1 MMNDI
6 IQLLPDHV
14 ANQIAAGEV
23 VQRPSSVVKE
33 LIENAVDAGA
43 TTVQLICKDAGRSL
57 IQVIDNGGGMSVTDV
72 RMAYERHA
80 TSKIKT
86 TEDIFSIHTKG
97 FRGEALA
104 SIAAVAQVETKTKR
118 EIDEL
123 GTQLIIEGG
132 EVRNQDPVV
141 CATGTSISV
150 KNLFYNVP
158 ARRNFLKSNQVE
170 FRHIQDEFQRIALAH
185 ENVSFYL
192 HHNDSEIYH
201 LKAGN
206 LKQRIVQI
214 FGKKLGSQII
224 SVEEDTE
231 IVKIKG
237 YVGKPDAAKK
247 SRGEQFF
254 FVNNRFIRSP
264 YLHNALCDAF
274 EELLPAGYQP
284 SYFMYLEL
292 DPARIDINIHPT
304 KTEIKFEDEA
314 LIYTIIR
321 AAVKHALGQF
331 NVIPS
336 LDFEQDPN
344 WAFIPSA
351 KEDADIKM
359 PEISVDQSFNPFSND
374 NHYRAPKPSAIKSTM
389 DFYNDAV
396 ELEIENNH
404 AHQVFESN
412 FEQTNQLFESEVGQ
426 TEHFK
431 VIQWQS
437 KYLIVEY
444 RGELLIIDQ
453 HRAHQKI
460 LFEKFIHSKRDNAL
474 VQQMLFPIELDLS
487 PNDRQK
493 LIDVESQLL
502 SFGFD
507 ISLDEEAIQ
516 INAIPVDVQQED
528 VVSIFMDFI
537 DELDFKETLEL
548 DQSFAKILAKNAAVK
563 KGTTLKEEQAT
574 SLVEELFRL
583 PNPNYSPYG
592 RPIFVQMNTTE
603 VEKILQ

>member
-1 MMNDI
+1 MNDI

-23 VQRPSSVVKE
+23 VQRPASVIKE
-33 LIENAVDAGA
+33 LIENAVDSGA
-43 TTVQLICKDAGRSL
+43 TSIQVIVKDAGRSL
-57 IQVIDNGGGMSVTDV
+57 IQVIDNGSGMSVTDV
-72 RMAYERHA
+72 RMAFERHA
-80 TSKIKT
+80 TSKIRK
-86 TEDIFSIHTKG
+86 TEDIYNIHTKG

-104 SIAAVAQVETKTKR
+104 SIAAVAQVETKTR
-118 EIDEL
+118 RDEDEV
-123 GTQLIIEGG
+123 GSQLVIEGG
-132 EVRNQDPVV
+132 EVRSQDPVV
-141 CATGTSISV
+141 CPVGTSIAV

-170 FRHIQDEFQRIALAH
+170 FRHIQDEFQRVSMAH
-185 ENVSFYL
+185 ENISFFL
-192 HHNDSEIYH
+192 HHNDAEIYH

-206 LKQRIVQI
+206 LKQRITQI
-214 FGKKLGSQII
+214 FGKKLSAQII

-231 IVKIKG
+231 IVKVKG
-237 YVGKPDAAKK
+237 FVGKPDAAKK

-254 FVNNRFIRSP
+254 FVNNRFIRSG
-264 YLHNALCDAF
+264 YLHNAIVDAF
-274 EELLPAGYQP
+274 ESLLPIGYNP
-284 SYFMYLEL
+284 SYFLYLEL
-292 DPARIDINIHPT
+292 DPSKIDINIHPT

-314 LIYTIIR
+314 LIYTILR

-351 KEDADIKM
+351 TENTEIKM
-359 PEISVDQSFNPFSND
+359 PEITVDSSFNPFEHQQTRS
-374 NHYRAPKPSAIKSTM
+374 PKPSDIRANM
-389 DFYNDAV
+389 DFYKDAV

-404 AHQVFESN
+404 AHQ
-412 FEQTNQLFESEVGQ
+412 LFESEDFQ
-426 TEHFK
+426 DSFD
-431 VIQWQS
+431 VIQWMNQ
-437 KYLIVEY
+437 YLIVEY

-460 LFEKFIHSKRDNAL
+460 LFEKFIHSNNGSAL
-474 VQQMLFPIELDLS
+474 VQQMLFPIELELS

-493 LIDVESQLL
+493 LINVEHQLL

-507 ISLDEEAIQ
+507 ISLDEETIQ

-537 DELDFKETLEL
+537 EELEYQESIELENT
-548 DQSFAKILAKNAAVK
+548 FAKILAKNAAVK
-563 KGTTLKEEQAT
+563 KGVALKSEQMQT
-574 SLVEELFRL
+574 LVEELLRL
-583 PNPNYSPYG
+583 TNPNYTPYG
-592 RPIFVQMNTTE
+592 RPIFVQMNTADIKKT
-603 VEKILQ
+603 LQ

>member
-1 MMNDI
+1 MNDI

-23 VQRPSSVVKE
+23 VQRPASVIKE
-33 LIENAVDAGA
+33 LIENAVDSGA
-43 TTVQLICKDAGRSL
+43 TSIQVIVKDAGRSL
-57 IQVIDNGGGMSVTDV
+57 IQVIDNGSGMSVTDV
-72 RMAYERHA
+72 RMAFERHA
-80 TSKIKT
+80 TSKIRK
-86 TEDIFSIHTKG
+86 TEDIYNIHTKG

-104 SIAAVAQVETKTKR
+104 SIAAVAQVETKTR
-118 EIDEL
+118 RDEDEV
-123 GTQLIIEGG
+123 GSQLVIEGG
-132 EVRNQDPVV
+132 EVRSQDPVV
-141 CATGTSISV
+141 CPVGTSIAV

-170 FRHIQDEFQRIALAH
+170 FRHIQDEFQRVSMAH
-185 ENVSFYL
+185 ENISFFL
-192 HHNDSEIYH
+192 HHNDAEIYH

-206 LKQRIVQI
+206 LKQRITQI
-214 FGKKLGSQII
+214 FGKKLSAQII

-231 IVKIKG
+231 IVKVKG
-237 YVGKPDAAKK
+237 FVGKPDAAKK

-254 FVNNRFIRSP
+254 FVNNRFIRSG
-264 YLHNALCDAF
+264 YLHNAIVDAF
-274 EELLPAGYQP
+274 ESLLPTGYSP
-284 SYFMYLEL
+284 SYFLYLEL
-292 DPARIDINIHPT
+292 DPSKIDINIHPT

-351 KEDADIKM
+351 TENTEIKM
-359 PEISVDQSFNPFSND
+359 PEITVDSSFNPFEHQQTRS
-374 NHYRAPKPSAIKSTM
+374 PKPSDIRANM
-389 DFYNDAV
+389 DFYKDAV

-404 AHQVFESN
+404 AHQ
-412 FEQTNQLFESEVGQ
+412 LFESEDFQ
-426 TEHFK
+426 DSFD
-431 VIQWQS
+431 VIQWMNQ
-437 KYLIVEY
+437 YLIVEY

-460 LFEKFIHSKRDNAL
+460 LFEKFIHSNNGSAL
-474 VQQMLFPIELDLS
+474 VQQMLFPIELELS

-493 LIDVESQLL
+493 LINVEHQLL

-507 ISLDEEAIQ
+507 ISLDEETIQ

-537 DELDFKETLEL
+537 EELEYQDSIELENT
-548 DQSFAKILAKNAAVK
+548 FAKILAKNAAVK
-563 KGTTLKEEQAT
+563 KGVALKSEQMQT
-574 SLVEELFRL
+574 LVEELLRL
-583 PNPNYSPYG
+583 PNPNYTPYG
-592 RPIFVQMNTTE
+592 RPIFVQMNTADIKKT
-603 VEKILQ
+603 LQ

>member
-1 MMNDI
+1 MSDI

-23 VQRPSSVVKE
+23 VQRPASVIKE
-33 LIENAVDAGA
+33 LIENAVDSGA
-43 TTVQLICKDAGRSL
+43 TSIQVIVKDAGRSL
-57 IQVIDNGGGMSVTDV
+57 IQVIDNGSGMSVTDV
-72 RMAYERHA
+72 RMAFERHA
-80 TSKIKT
+80 TSKIRT
-86 TEDIFSIHTKG
+86 TEDIYNIHTKG

-104 SIAAVAQVETKTKR
+104 SIAAVAQVETKTRKTDD
-118 EIDEL
+118 EI
-123 GTQLIIEGG
+123 GSQLVIEGG

-141 CATGTSISV
+141 CPVGTSISV

-170 FRHIQDEFQRIALAH
+170 FRHIQDEFQRVSMAH
-185 ENVSFYL
+185 ENISFFL
-192 HHNDSEIYH
+192 HHNDAEVYH

-206 LKQRIVQI
+206 LKQRITQI
-214 FGKKLGSQII
+214 FGKKLSSQII

-231 IVKIKG
+231 IVKVKG
-237 YVGKPDAAKK
+237 FVGKPEVAKK

-254 FVNNRFIRSP
+254 FVNNRYIRSG
-264 YLHNALCDAF
+264 YLHNAIADAF
-274 EELLPAGYQP
+274 DSLLPAGYSP
-284 SYFMYLEL
+284 VYFLYLEI
-292 DPARIDINIHPT
+292 DPSKIDINIHPT

-314 LIYTIIR
+314 LIFTILR

-351 KEDADIKM
+351 SEEKQIKM
-359 PEISVDQSFNPFSND
+359 PEITVDSSFNPFEHHQS
-374 NHYRAPKPSAIKSTM
+374 RAPKPSDIKANF

-404 AHQVFESN
+404 AHQ
-412 FEQTNQLFESEVGQ
+412 LFESEEIQ
-426 TEHFK
+426 NDAFE
-431 VIQWQS
+431 VIQWLNQ
-437 KYLIVEY
+437 YLVVEY

-460 LFEKFIHSKRDNAL
+460 LFEKFVRSNNGNAL
-474 VQQMLFPIELDLS
+474 VQQMLFPIELELS

-493 LIDVESQLL
+493 LINVEHQLL

-528 VVSIFMDFI
+528 VVSVFMDFI
-537 DELDFKETLEL
+537 EELDYQEEIELENT
-548 DQSFAKILAKNAAVK
+548 FAKILAKNAAVK
-563 KGTTLKEEQAT
+563 KGVALKAEQMQT
-574 SLVEELFRL
+574 LVEELLRL
-583 PNPNYSPYG
+583 PNPNYTPYG
-592 RPIFVQMNTTE
+592 RPIFVQMNTSDIKKT
-603 VEKILQ
+603 LQ

>member
-1 MMNDI
+1 MSDI

-23 VQRPSSVVKE
+23 VQRPASVIKE
-33 LIENAVDAGA
+33 LIENAVDSGA
-43 TTVQLICKDAGRSL
+43 TSIQVIVKDAGRSL
-57 IQVIDNGGGMSVTDV
+57 IQVIDNGSGMSVTDV
-72 RMAYERHA
+72 RMAFERHA
-80 TSKIKT
+80 TSKIRT
-86 TEDIFSIHTKG
+86 TEDIYNIHTKG

-104 SIAAVAQVETKTKR
+104 SIAAVAQVETKTRKIDD
-118 EIDEL
+118 EI
-123 GTQLIIEGG
+123 GSQLVIEGG

-141 CATGTSISV
+141 CPVGTSISV

-170 FRHIQDEFQRIALAH
+170 FRHIQDEFQRVSMAH
-185 ENVSFYL
+185 ENISFFL
-192 HHNDSEIYH
+192 HHNDAEVYH

-206 LKQRIVQI
+206 LKQRITQI
-214 FGKKLGSQII
+214 FGKKLSSQII

-231 IVKIKG
+231 IVKVKG
-237 YVGKPDAAKK
+237 FVGKPEVAKK

-254 FVNNRFIRSP
+254 FVNNRYIRSG
-264 YLHNALCDAF
+264 YLHNAIADAF
-274 EELLPAGYQP
+274 DSLLPAGYSP
-284 SYFMYLEL
+284 VYFLYLEI
-292 DPARIDINIHPT
+292 DPSKIDINIHPT

-314 LIYTIIR
+314 LIFTILR

-351 KEDADIKM
+351 SEEKQIKM
-359 PEISVDQSFNPFSND
+359 PEITVDSSFNPFEHQQS
-374 NHYRAPKPSAIKSTM
+374 RAPKPSDIKANF

-404 AHQVFESN
+404 AHQ
-412 FEQTNQLFESEVGQ
+412 LFESEEIQ
-426 TEHFK
+426 NDAFE
-431 VIQWQS
+431 VIQWLNQ
-437 KYLIVEY
+437 YLVVEY

-460 LFEKFIHSKRDNAL
+460 LFEKFVRSNNGNAL
-474 VQQMLFPIELDLS
+474 VQQMLFPIELELS

-493 LIDVESQLL
+493 LINVEHQLL

-507 ISLDEEAIQ
+507 ISLYEEAIQ

-528 VVSIFMDFI
+528 VVSVFMDFI
-537 DELDFKETLEL
+537 EELDYQEEIELENT
-548 DQSFAKILAKNAAVK
+548 FAKILAKNAAVK
-563 KGTTLKEEQAT
+563 KGVALKAEQMQT
-574 SLVEELFRL
+574 LVEELLRL
-583 PNPNYSPYG
+583 PNPNYTPYG
-592 RPIFVQMNTTE
+592 RPIFVQMNTADIKKT
-603 VEKILQ
+603 LQ

>member
-1 MMNDI
+1 MNDI

-23 VQRPSSVVKE
+23 VQRPASVIKE
-33 LIENAVDAGA
+33 LIENAVDSGA
-43 TTVQLICKDAGRSL
+43 TSIQVIVKDAGRSL
-57 IQVIDNGGGMSVTDV
+57 IQVIDNGSGMSVTDV
-72 RMAYERHA
+72 RMAFERHA
-80 TSKIKT
+80 TSKIRK
-86 TEDIFSIHTKG
+86 TEDIYNIHTKG

-104 SIAAVAQVETKTKR
+104 SIAAVAQVETKTR
-118 EIDEL
+118 RDEDEV
-123 GTQLIIEGG
+123 GSQLVIEGG
-132 EVRNQDPVV
+132 EVRSQDPVV
-141 CATGTSISV
+141 CPVGTSIAV

-170 FRHIQDEFQRIALAH
+170 FRHVQDEFQRVSMAH
-185 ENVSFYL
+185 ENISFFL
-192 HHNDSEIYH
+192 HHNDAEIYH

-206 LKQRIVQI
+206 LKQRITQI
-214 FGKKLGSQII
+214 FGKKLSAQII

-231 IVKIKG
+231 IVKVKG
-237 YVGKPDAAKK
+237 FVGKPDAAKK

-254 FVNNRFIRSP
+254 FVNNRFIRSG
-264 YLHNALCDAF
+264 YLHNAIVDAF
-274 EELLPAGYQP
+274 ESLLPTGYSP
-284 SYFMYLEL
+284 SYFLYLEL
-292 DPARIDINIHPT
+292 DPSKIDINIHPT

-314 LIYTIIR
+314 LIYTILR

-351 KEDADIKM
+351 TENTEIKM
-359 PEISVDQSFNPFSND
+359 PEITVDSSFNPFEHQQTRS
-374 NHYRAPKPSAIKSTM
+374 PKPSDIRANM
-389 DFYNDAV
+389 DFYKDAV

-404 AHQVFESN
+404 AHQ
-412 FEQTNQLFESEVGQ
+412 LFESEDFQ
-426 TEHFK
+426 DSFD
-431 VIQWQS
+431 VIQWMNQ
-437 KYLIVEY
+437 YLIVEY

-460 LFEKFIHSKRDNAL
+460 LFEKFIHSNNGSAL
-474 VQQMLFPIELDLS
+474 VQQMLFPIELELS

-493 LIDVESQLL
+493 LINVEHQLL

-507 ISLDEEAIQ
+507 ISLDEETIQ

-537 DELDFKETLEL
+537 EELEYQESIELENT
-548 DQSFAKILAKNAAVK
+548 FAKILAKNAAVK
-563 KGTTLKEEQAT
+563 KGVALKSEQMQT
-574 SLVEELFRL
+574 LVEELLRL
-583 PNPNYSPYG
+583 PNPNYTPYG
-592 RPIFVQMNTTE
+592 RPIFVQMNTADIKKT
-603 VEKILQ
+603 LQ

>member
-1 MMNDI
+1 MNDI

-23 VQRPSSVVKE
+23 VQRPASVIKE
-33 LIENAVDAGA
+33 LIENAVDSGA
-43 TTVQLICKDAGRSL
+43 TSIQVIVKDAGRSL
-57 IQVIDNGGGMSVTDV
+57 IQVIDNGSGMSVTDV
-72 RMAYERHA
+72 RMAFERHA
-80 TSKIKT
+80 TSKIRK
-86 TEDIFSIHTKG
+86 TEDIYNIHTKG

-104 SIAAVAQVETKTKR
+104 SIAAVAQVETKTR
-118 EIDEL
+118 RDEEEV
-123 GTQLIIEGG
+123 GSQLVIEGG
-132 EVRNQDPVV
+132 EVRSQDPVV
-141 CATGTSISV
+141 CPVGTSIAV

-170 FRHIQDEFQRIALAH
+170 FRHIQDEFQRVSMAH
-185 ENVSFYL
+185 ENISFFL
-192 HHNDSEIYH
+192 HHNDAEIYH

-206 LKQRIVQI
+206 LKQRITQI
-214 FGKKLGSQII
+214 FGKKLSAQII

-231 IVKIKG
+231 IVKVKG
-237 YVGKPDAAKK
+237 FVGKPDAAKK

-254 FVNNRFIRSP
+254 FVNNRFIRSG
-264 YLHNALCDAF
+264 YLHNAIVDAF
-274 EELLPAGYQP
+274 ESLLPTGYSP
-284 SYFMYLEL
+284 SYFLYLEL
-292 DPARIDINIHPT
+292 DPSKIDINIHPT

-314 LIYTIIR
+314 LIYTILR

-351 KEDADIKM
+351 TENTEIKM
-359 PEISVDQSFNPFSND
+359 PEITVDSSFNPFEHQQTRS
-374 NHYRAPKPSAIKSTM
+374 PKPSDIRANM
-389 DFYNDAV
+389 DFYKDAV

-404 AHQVFESN
+404 AHQ
-412 FEQTNQLFESEVGQ
+412 LFESEDFQ
-426 TEHFK
+426 DSFD
-431 VIQWQS
+431 VIQWMNQ
-437 KYLIVEY
+437 YLIVEY

-460 LFEKFIHSKRDNAL
+460 LFEKFIHSNNGSAL
-474 VQQMLFPIELDLS
+474 VQQMLFPIELELS

-493 LIDVESQLL
+493 LINVEHQLL

-507 ISLDEEAIQ
+507 ISLDEETIQ

-537 DELDFKETLEL
+537 EELEYQDSIELENT
-548 DQSFAKILAKNAAVK
+548 FAKILAKNAAVK
-563 KGTTLKEEQAT
+563 KGVALKSEQMQT
-574 SLVEELFRL
+574 LVEELLRL
-583 PNPNYSPYG
+583 TNPNYTPYG
-592 RPIFVQMNTTE
+592 RPIFVQMNTADIKKT
-603 VEKILQ
+603 LQ

>member
-1 MMNDI
+1 MNDI

-43 TTVQLICKDAGRSL
+43 TSIQLICKDAGRSL
-57 IQVIDNGGGMSVTDV
+57 IQIIDNGSGMSVSDV

-104 SIAAVAQVETKTKR
+104 SIAAVAQVETKTRR

-141 CATGTSISV
+141 CPVGTSISV

-170 FRHIQDEFQRIALAH
+170 FRHIQDEVQRIALAH
-185 ENVSFYL
+185 ENISFFL
-192 HHNDSEIYH
+192 IHNDSEIYH

-214 FGKKLGSQII
+214 FGKKLGAQII

-274 EELLPAGYQP
+274 EDLLPAGYQP
-284 SYFMYLEL
+284 AYFLYLEL
-292 DPARIDINIHPT
+292 DPSRIDINIHPT

-351 KEDADIKM
+351 TENTEIKV
-359 PEISVDQSFNPFSND
+359 PEITVDSSFNPFSD
-374 NHYRAPKPSAIKSTM
+374 YQSRAPKPSAIKSTM

-412 FEQTNQLFESEVGQ
+412 FDDTNELFESEVGRVDN
-426 TEHFK
+426 FD
-431 VIQWQS
+431 VIQWQN

-474 VQQMLFPIELDLS
+474 VQQMLFPIELELS

-493 LIDVESQLL
+493 LINIESQLL

-507 ISLDEEAIQ
+507 VSLDEETIN

-548 DQSFAKILAKNAAVK
+548 DHSFAKILAKNAAVK
-563 KGTTLKEEQAT
+563 KGVALKNEQAT
-574 SLVEELFRL
+574 ALVEDLLRL

>member
-1 MMNDI
+1 MNDI

-23 VQRPSSVVKE
+23 VQRPASVIKE
-33 LIENAVDAGA
+33 LIENAVDSGA
-43 TTVQLICKDAGRSL
+43 TSIQVIVKDAGRSL
-57 IQVIDNGGGMSVTDV
+57 IQVIDNGSGMSVTDV
-72 RMAYERHA
+72 RMAFERHA
-80 TSKIKT
+80 TSKIRK
-86 TEDIFSIHTKG
+86 TEDIYNIHTKG

-104 SIAAVAQVETKTKR
+104 SIAAVAQVETKTR
-118 EIDEL
+118 RDEDEV
-123 GTQLIIEGG
+123 GSQLVIEGG
-132 EVRNQDPVV
+132 EVRSQDPVV
-141 CATGTSISV
+141 CPVGTSIAV

-170 FRHIQDEFQRIALAH
+170 FRHIQDEFQRVSMAH
-185 ENVSFYL
+185 ENISFFL
-192 HHNDSEIYH
+192 HHNDAEIYH

-206 LKQRIVQI
+206 LKQRITQI
-214 FGKKLGSQII
+214 FGKKLSAQII

-231 IVKIKG
+231 IVKVKG
-237 YVGKPDAAKK
+237 FVGKPDAAKK

-254 FVNNRFIRSP
+254 FVNNRFIRSG
-264 YLHNALCDAF
+264 YLHNAIVDAF
-274 EELLPAGYQP
+274 ESLLPTGYSP
-284 SYFMYLEL
+284 SYFLYLEL
-292 DPARIDINIHPT
+292 DPSKIDINIHPT

-314 LIYTIIR
+314 LIYTILR

-351 KEDADIKM
+351 TENTEIKM
-359 PEISVDQSFNPFSND
+359 PEITVDSSFNPFEHQQTRS
-374 NHYRAPKPSAIKSTM
+374 PKPSDIRANM
-389 DFYNDAV
+389 DFYKDAV

-404 AHQVFESN
+404 AHQ
-412 FEQTNQLFESEVGQ
+412 LFESEDFQ
-426 TEHFK
+426 DSFD
-431 VIQWQS
+431 VIQWMNQ
-437 KYLIVEY
+437 YLIVEY

-460 LFEKFIHSKRDNAL
+460 LFEKFIHSNNGSAL
-474 VQQMLFPIELDLS
+474 VQQMLFPIELELS

-493 LIDVESQLL
+493 LINVEHQLL

-507 ISLDEEAIQ
+507 ISLDEETIQ

-537 DELDFKETLEL
+537 EELEYQESIELENT
-548 DQSFAKILAKNAAVK
+548 FAKILAKNAAVK
-563 KGTTLKEEQAT
+563 KGVALKSEQMQT
-574 SLVEELFRL
+574 LVEELLRL
-583 PNPNYSPYG
+583 PNPNYTPYG
-592 RPIFVQMNTTE
+592 RPIFVQMNTADIKKT
-603 VEKILQ
+603 LQ

>member
-1 MMNDI
+1 MNDI

-23 VQRPSSVVKE
+23 VQRPASVIKE
-33 LIENAVDAGA
+33 LIENAVDSGA
-43 TTVQLICKDAGRSL
+43 TSIQVIVKDAGRSL
-57 IQVIDNGGGMSVTDV
+57 IQVIDNGSGMSVTDV
-72 RMAYERHA
+72 RMAFERHA
-80 TSKIKT
+80 TSKIRK
-86 TEDIFSIHTKG
+86 TEDIYNIHTKG

-104 SIAAVAQVETKTKR
+104 SIAAVAQVETKTR
-118 EIDEL
+118 RDEDEV
-123 GTQLIIEGG
+123 GSQLVMEGG
-132 EVRNQDPVV
+132 EVRSQDPVV
-141 CATGTSISV
+141 CPVGTSIAV

-170 FRHIQDEFQRIALAH
+170 FRHIQDEFQRVSMAH
-185 ENVSFYL
+185 ENISFFL
-192 HHNDSEIYH
+192 HHNDAEIYH

-206 LKQRIVQI
+206 LKQRITQI
-214 FGKKLGSQII
+214 FGKKLSAQII

-231 IVKIKG
+231 IVKVKG
-237 YVGKPDAAKK
+237 FVGKPDAAKK

-254 FVNNRFIRSP
+254 FVNNRFIRSG
-264 YLHNALCDAF
+264 YLHNAIVDAF
-274 EELLPAGYQP
+274 ESLLPTGYSP
-284 SYFMYLEL
+284 SYFLYLEL
-292 DPARIDINIHPT
+292 DPSKIDINIHPT

-314 LIYTIIR
+314 LIYTILR

-351 KEDADIKM
+351 TENTEIKM
-359 PEISVDQSFNPFSND
+359 PEITVDSSFNPFEHQQTRS
-374 NHYRAPKPSAIKSTM
+374 PKPSDIRANM
-389 DFYNDAV
+389 DFYKDAV

-404 AHQVFESN
+404 AHQ
-412 FEQTNQLFESEVGQ
+412 LFESEDFQ
-426 TEHFK
+426 DSFD
-431 VIQWQS
+431 VIQWMNQ
-437 KYLIVEY
+437 YLIVEY

-460 LFEKFIHSKRDNAL
+460 LFEKFIHSNNGSAL
-474 VQQMLFPIELDLS
+474 VQQMLFPIELELS

-493 LIDVESQLL
+493 LINVEHQLL

-507 ISLDEEAIQ
+507 ISLDEETIQ

-537 DELDFKETLEL
+537 EELEYQDSIELENT
-548 DQSFAKILAKNAAVK
+548 FAKILAKNAAVK
-563 KGTTLKEEQAT
+563 KGVALKSEQMQT
-574 SLVEELFRL
+574 LVEELLRL
-583 PNPNYSPYG
+583 PNPNYTPYG
-592 RPIFVQMNTTE
+592 RPIFVQMNTADIKKT
-603 VEKILQ
+603 LQ

>member
-1 MMNDI
+1 MNDI

-23 VQRPSSVVKE
+23 VQRPASVIKE
-33 LIENAVDAGA
+33 LIENAVDSGA
-43 TTVQLICKDAGRSL
+43 TSIQVIVKDAGRSL
-57 IQVIDNGGGMSVTDV
+57 IQVIDNGSGMSVTDV
-72 RMAYERHA
+72 RMAFERHA
-80 TSKIKT
+80 TSKIRK
-86 TEDIFSIHTKG
+86 TEDIYNIHTKG

-104 SIAAVAQVETKTKR
+104 SIAAVAQVETKTR
-118 EIDEL
+118 RDEEEV
-123 GTQLIIEGG
+123 GSQLVIEGG
-132 EVRNQDPVV
+132 EVRSQDPVV
-141 CATGTSISV
+141 CPVGTSIAV

-170 FRHIQDEFQRIALAH
+170 FRHIQDEFQRVSMAH
-185 ENVSFYL
+185 ENISFFL
-192 HHNDSEIYH
+192 HHNDAEIYH

-206 LKQRIVQI
+206 LKQRITQI
-214 FGKKLGSQII
+214 FGKKLSAQII

-231 IVKIKG
+231 IVKVKG
-237 YVGKPDAAKK
+237 FVGKPDAAKK

-254 FVNNRFIRSP
+254 FVNNRFIRSG
-264 YLHNALCDAF
+264 YLHNAIVDAF
-274 EELLPAGYQP
+274 ESLLPTGYSP
-284 SYFMYLEL
+284 SYFLYLEL
-292 DPARIDINIHPT
+292 DPSKIDINIHPT

-314 LIYTIIR
+314 LIYTILR

-351 KEDADIKM
+351 TENTEIKM
-359 PEISVDQSFNPFSND
+359 PEITVDSSFNPFEHQQTRS
-374 NHYRAPKPSAIKSTM
+374 PKPSDIRANM
-389 DFYNDAV
+389 DFYKDAV

-404 AHQVFESN
+404 AHQ
-412 FEQTNQLFESEVGQ
+412 LFESEDFQ
-426 TEHFK
+426 DSFD
-431 VIQWQS
+431 VIQWMNQ
-437 KYLIVEY
+437 YLIVEY

-460 LFEKFIHSKRDNAL
+460 LFEKFIHSNNGSAL
-474 VQQMLFPIELDLS
+474 VQQMLFPIELELS

-493 LIDVESQLL
+493 LINVEHQLL

-507 ISLDEEAIQ
+507 ISLDEETIQ

-537 DELDFKETLEL
+537 EELEYQESIELENT
-548 DQSFAKILAKNAAVK
+548 FAKILAKNAAVK
-563 KGTTLKEEQAT
+563 KGVALKSEQMQT
-574 SLVEELFRL
+574 LVEELLRL
-583 PNPNYSPYG
+583 TNPNYTPYG
-592 RPIFVQMNTTE
+592 RPIFVQMNTADIKKT
-603 VEKILQ
+603 LQ

>member
-1 MMNDI
+1 MTDI

-23 VQRPSSVVKE
+23 VQRPASVIKE
-33 LIENAVDAGA
+33 LIENAVDSGA
-43 TTVQLICKDAGRSL
+43 TSIQVIVKDAGRSL
-57 IQVIDNGGGMSVTDV
+57 VQVIDNGCGMSVTDT
-72 RMAYERHA
+72 RMAFERHA
-80 TSKIKT
+80 TSKIRT
-86 TEDIFSIHTKG
+86 TEDIYNIHTKG

-104 SIAAVAQVETKTKR
+104 SIAAVAQIETKTRK
-118 EIDEL
+118 EEDEV

-132 EVRNQDPVV
+132 EVKGQDPVV
-141 CATGTSISV
+141 CPIGTSISV
-150 KNLFYNVP
+150 KNLFFNVP

-170 FRHIQDEFQRIALAH
+170 FRHIQDEFQRVAMAH
-185 ENVSFYL
+185 ENISFFL

-206 LKQRIVQI
+206 LKQRISQI
-214 FGKKLGSQII
+214 FGKKLSSQII

-237 YVGKPDAAKK
+237 FVGKPDAAKK

-254 FVNNRFIRSP
+254 FVNNRFIKSG
-264 YLHNALCDAF
+264 YLHNAIVNAF
-274 EELLPAGYQP
+274 ESLLPSGYNP
-284 SYFMYLEL
+284 SYFLYLDI
-292 DPARIDINIHPT
+292 DPSKIDINIHPT

-314 LIYTIIR
+314 LIFTILR

-331 NVIPS
+331 NVTPS

-351 KEDADIKM
+351 SEEDEIKM
-359 PEISVDQSFNPFSND
+359 PEISVDSSFNPFEHHQS
-374 NHYRAPKPSAIKSTM
+374 RAPKPSDIKANF

-404 AHQVFESN
+404 AHQ
-412 FEQTNQLFESEVGQ
+412 LFESEEIQ
-426 TEHFK
+426 PDKFE
-431 VIQWQS
+431 VIQWMNQF
-437 KYLIVEY
+437 LVVEY

-460 LFEKFIHSKRDNAL
+460 LFEKFVRSNHENAL
-474 VQQMLFPIELDLS
+474 VQQMLFPIEIELS

-493 LIDVESQLL
+493 LINVESQLI

-507 ISLDEEAIQ
+507 ISLDEEVIQ

-528 VVSIFMDFI
+528 VVSVFMDFI
-537 DELDFKETLEL
+537 EELDYHDTIEL
-548 DQSFAKILAKNAAVK
+548 NQTFAKVLAKNAAVK
-563 KGTTLKEEQAT
+563 KGIGLKVEQMQT
-574 SLVEELFRL
+574 LVEELLKL
-583 PNPNYSPYG
+583 PNPNFTPYG
-592 RPIFVQMNTTE
+592 RPIFVQVNTDDIKKT
-603 VEKILQ
+603 LD

>member
-1 MMNDI
+1 MNDI

-33 LIENAVDAGA
+33 LVENAVDAGS
-43 TTVQLICKDAGRSL
+43 TSIQLICKDAGRTL
-57 IQVIDNGGGMSVTDV
+57 IQVIDNGLGMSVTDV

-104 SIAAVAQVETKTKR
+104 SIAAVAQVETKTR
-118 EIDEL
+118 RDLDEL
-123 GTQLIIEGG
+123 GTQLTIEGG
-132 EVRNQDPVV
+132 LVRNQDAVV
-141 CATGTSISV
+141 CPVGTSISV

-247 SRGEQFF
+247 SKGEQFI

-274 EELLPAGYQP
+274 VDLLPSGYQP
-284 SYFMYLEL
+284 AYFLYLDL
-292 DPARIDINIHPT
+292 DPSRIDINIHPT
-304 KTEIKFEDEA
+304 KTEIKFEDES
-314 LIYTIIR
+314 LIFTIIR

-331 NVIPS
+331 NVTPS

-351 KEDADIKM
+351 SEEKDLKM
-359 PEISVDQSFNPFSND
+359 PEISVDQSFNPFST
-374 NHYRAPKPSAIKSTM
+374 YQSRSPKPSAIKSTM
-389 DFYNDAV
+389 DFYKDAV

-404 AHQVFESN
+404 AHQVFESD
-412 FEQTNQLFESEVGQ
+412 FSVDNQLFESEVGKA
-426 TEHFK
+426 EKFE
-431 VIQWQS
+431 VIQWQN

-460 LFEKFIHSKRDNAL
+460 LFDKFIYSKRDNAL
-474 VQQMLFPIELDLS
+474 VQQMLFPIELELS

-493 LIDVESQLL
+493 LINVESQLL

-507 ISLDEEAIQ
+507 VSLDEETIQ

-537 DELDFKETLEL
+537 DELEFKESLEL
-548 DQSFAKILAKNAAVK
+548 DHSFAKILAKNAAVK
-563 KGTTLKEEQAT
+563 KGTVLKEEQAT
-574 SLVEELFRL
+574 TLVEELFKL
-583 PNPNYSPYG
+583 PNPNFSPYG
-592 RPIFVQMNTTE
+592 RPVFVQMSTTE

>member
-1 MMNDI
+1 MNDI

-23 VQRPSSVVKE
+23 VQRPASVIKE
-33 LIENAVDAGA
+33 LIENAVDSGA
-43 TTVQLICKDAGRSL
+43 TSIQVIVKDAGRSL
-57 IQVIDNGGGMSVTDV
+57 IQVIDNGSGMSVTDV
-72 RMAYERHA
+72 RMAFERHA
-80 TSKIKT
+80 TSKIRK
-86 TEDIFSIHTKG
+86 TEDIYNIHTKG

-104 SIAAVAQVETKTKR
+104 SIAAVAQVETKTR
-118 EIDEL
+118 RQDDEV
-123 GTQLIIEGG
+123 GSQLVIEGG

-141 CATGTSISV
+141 CPVGTSISV

-170 FRHIQDEFQRIALAH
+170 FRHIQDEFQRVSMAH
-185 ENVSFYL
+185 ENISFFL
-192 HHNDSEIYH
+192 HHNDAEVYH

-206 LKQRIVQI
+206 LKQRIAQI
-214 FGKKLGSQII
+214 FGKKLSSQII

-231 IVKIKG
+231 IVKVKG
-237 YVGKPDAAKK
+237 FVGKPDAAKK

-254 FVNNRFIRSP
+254 FVNNRFIRSG
-264 YLHNALCDAF
+264 YLHNAIVDAF
-274 EELLPAGYQP
+274 ESLLPTGYSP
-284 SYFMYLEL
+284 SYFLYLEI
-292 DPARIDINIHPT
+292 DPSKIDINIHPT

-314 LIYTIIR
+314 LIFTILR

-351 KEDADIKM
+351 TEDTEIKM
-359 PEISVDQSFNPFSND
+359 PEITVDSSFNPFE
-374 NHYRAPKPSAIKSTM
+374 HQQTRAPKPSDIRANM
-389 DFYNDAV
+389 DFYKDAV

-404 AHQVFESN
+404 AHQ
-412 FEQTNQLFESEVGQ
+412 LFESEDFHDSF
-426 TEHFK
+426 E
-431 VIQWQS
+431 VIQWMNQ
-437 KYLIVEY
+437 YLVVEY

-460 LFEKFIHSKRDNAL
+460 LFEKFIHSNNGSAL
-474 VQQMLFPIELDLS
+474 VQQMLFPIELELS

-493 LIDVESQLL
+493 LINVEHQLL

-528 VVSIFMDFI
+528 VVSVFMDFI
-537 DELDFKETLEL
+537 EELEYQESIELENT
-548 DQSFAKILAKNAAVK
+548 FAKILAKNAAVK
-563 KGTTLKEEQAT
+563 KGVSLKSEQMQT
-574 SLVEELFRL
+574 LVEELLRL
-583 PNPNYSPYG
+583 PNPNYTPYG
-592 RPIFVQMNTTE
+592 RPIFVQMNTADIKKT
-603 VEKILQ
+603 LQ